1 LLLSSGGA
9 GSGLPDA
16 PGLAGIRRKNG
27 PFWEEETLAMAGN
40 PMPPV
45 PERRFLGTQ
54 VGADKGAKDKR
65 EGKDKP
71 APKPTGQL
79 PKR

>member
-1 LLLSSGGA
+1 
-9 GSGLPDA
+9 
-16 PGLAGIRRKNG
+16 
-27 PFWEEETLAMAGN
+27 MAGN

-45 PERRFLGTQ
+45 PERRFLGNQ